1 MKSFFKGAL
10 FLLLLFFM
18 VELYLYIMVP
28 NKENYRKFGVYNVA
42 TYDLMSEKIDTVDVI
57 FLGDSLVYSSISPM
71 VIWNDYGYTSFDCS
85 GPAQTVK
92 NSYNY
97 LKIAIKSQHPK
108 IVFFEADV
116 LFRNQDKKEFIVKDM
131 KKIENYVPLRTF
143 HNNWKKLLS
152 RESSNTK
159 WINVEKSYIYITK
172 LTAMKKDNGNMNE
185 TSKLKT
191 LPKSSLEYLEKI
203 KKLCDDNN
211 IKFVLIGNP
220 SKISWNYSKVLT
232 ISRIAK
238 DYDLEFID
246 MNTDNPTNINWL
258 MDTKDKGKHLNYKG
272 AKKVSKYIG
281 NYLKETNLLE
291 DHRNDEKYKD
301 WHIAYQKYLKNHA
314 KYETNA
320 TE

>member
-211 IKFVLIGNP
+211 IKLVLIGNP